1 MSTTTTRRPTL
12 RLVPK
17 PQGTIDAD
25 MVAFTVMEHIDTEHP
40 TIWETLPR
48 TARVGLRNAIVRAVM
63 AEDAKR

>member
-1 MSTTTTRRPTL
+1 MSTAATRKPAL
-12 RLVPK
+12 RLVAK

-25 MVAFTVMEHIDTEHP
+25 LVAFDVMEYIDAKHP
-40 TIWETLPR
+40 TLWETLPR

>member
-1 MSTTTTRRPTL
+1 MSTTATRKPAL

-40 TIWETLPR
+40 TLWETLPR